1 MEFVLSGVDVIK
13 GQKILDNIDLEIE
26 KGSIFVL
33 IGPSGSGKSSLLRLL
48 NRLDEPSSGEIFYNK
63 KPLESFPVQKL
74 RTEVGM
80 LFQQPVM
87 IKGTVKDNLA
97 LGLQLQKKDL
107 SNEEALELL
116 DTVGLDRDILN
127 KDAEILSGGQ
137 KQRVALARVLANNP
151 KVLLL
156 DEPTSA
162 LDPGAILQV
171 KETLLKLNKEG
182 LTLVWVTHDMGLAQE
197 VATNG
202 ALLVK
207 GKIVENGPREE
218 LFNSQN
224 QLTQSFLKGELK

>member
-1 MEFVLSGVDVIK
+1 MGGNTMEFVLSGVDVIK

-97 LGLQLQKKDL
+97 LGLRLQKKDL

-137 KQRVALARVLANNP
+137 KQRVALARVL
-151 KVLLL
+151 V
-156 DEPTSA
+156 
-162 LDPGAILQV
+162 IL
-171 KETLLKLNKEG
+171 
-182 LTLVWVTHDMGLAQE
+182 
-197 VATNG
+197 
-202 ALLVK
+202 
-207 GKIVENGPREE
+207 
-218 LFNSQN
+218 
-224 QLTQSFLKGELK
+224 